1 MWTQV
6 DQVRARQSPWFGVKG
21 SLKAALWLMLIMAV
35 IGLVRT
41 VILGIEILRVF
52 DSSGPAFAVA
62 AIALLNLLLNAWM
75 MHVSLNGLAG
85 VRSFARAAP
94 WLLATL
100 IAVHC
105 ARFAFIAIQLGGDR
119 FQDALQSLL
128 PEFIA
133 VLAVL
138 AGLLIFMLGSR
149 RVNATYRYRLLTDEA
164 AKLSAAA

>member
-21 SLKAALWLMLIMAV
+21 SLKGALWLMLIMAV

-52 DSSGPAFAVA
+52 DSSGLVLAVA
-62 AIALLNLLLNAWM
+62 VLALLNLLLYAWM
-75 MHVSLNGLAG
+75 LHVTLNGLAG

-94 WLLATL
+94 LLLGTL

-105 ARFAFIAIQLGGDR
+105 ARFAFIAIQLGGER
-119 FQDALQSLL
+119 FQGALQRLL

-133 VLAVL
+133 ILAVL
-138 AGLLIFMLGSR
+138 VGLLVYMLRSR
-149 RVNATYRYRLLTDEA
+149 RVNATYRYRLPADEA
-164 AKLSAAA
+164 AKAAAA